1 MSREQGSSLLET
13 LVIWFAVVL
22 VVGQALVTLGR
33 LDSAATRADEAA
45 QTAAA
50 WAARHGDTDDALR
63 LARNAAPGAHVGVER
78 SGDELAVV
86 VTIDVP
92 LVGPAGSSLTRAV
105 HGRAVVR
112 ISPYRS
118 EP

>member
-1 MSREQGSSLLET
+1 
-13 LVIWFAVVL
+13 
-22 VVGQALVTLGR
+22 
-33 LDSAATRADEAA
+33 
-45 QTAAA
+45 
-50 WAARHGDTDDALR
+50 
-63 LARNAAPGAHVGVER
+63 VER